1 MVKISLIP
9 GIKQAQGI
17 SLTPQLIQ
25 SIKLFEL
32 NNIDLEHYLADQILE
47 NPFLENKDDSYDE
60 NLDPNDETTNNENIA
75 KNDLEVEISQNES
88 PLDDYSNI
96 YDENSSISSNELTNI
111 IEETV
116 AYKKSINENLVE
128 QANLS
133 FSNPIDRIIAYFLI
147 ENLESDG
154 YFKSDISEFSISLDI
169 DEDRM
174 KTVLSELKTF
184 EPVGIFSETLK
195 ECLYRQLMDMDLMN
209 DPMKY
214 LLENLEELANGNVSK
229 LAKICEVKESEIL
242 NMVKIIRRCSPRPIN
257 NLETDIIDTSEPD
270 IIVKKDSSDW
280 VVELNENTLPR
291 ILVNTGY
298 WEELARKK
306 ISKDDKKYLA
316 EKYASGKWL
325 LRAVEQRAA
334 TILRVSK
341 EIIKR
346 QNDFLE
352 RGLAHMKPMVLKDI
366 AKELDLHES
375 TISRIT
381 NSKEISTPRGIF
393 QLKFFFSKAIEGMN
407 GGENISSN
415 VVKNK
420 IKKLIDGEGE
430 KPLSDSR
437 LVSLLKDS
445 GINLARRTVTKY
457 RVTMR
462 IPPSFERKKMKNLN
476 I

>member
-169 DEDRM
+169 DE
-174 KTVLSELKTF
+174 
-184 EPVGIFSETLK
+184 G
-195 ECLYRQLMDMDLMN
+195 
-209 DPMKY
+209 
-214 LLENLEELANGNVSK
+214 
-229 LAKICEVKESEIL
+229 
-242 NMVKIIRRCSPRPIN
+242 
-257 NLETDIIDTSEPD
+257 
-270 IIVKKDSSDW
+270 
-280 VVELNENTLPR
+280 
-291 ILVNTGY
+291 
-298 WEELARKK
+298 
-306 ISKDDKKYLA
+306 
-316 EKYASGKWL
+316 
-325 LRAVEQRAA
+325 
-334 TILRVSK
+334 
-341 EIIKR
+341 
-346 QNDFLE
+346 
-352 RGLAHMKPMVLKDI
+352 
-366 AKELDLHES
+366 
-375 TISRIT
+375 
-381 NSKEISTPRGIF
+381 
-393 QLKFFFSKAIEGMN
+393 
-407 GGENISSN
+407 
-415 VVKNK
+415 
-420 IKKLIDGEGE
+420 
-430 KPLSDSR
+430 
-437 LVSLLKDS
+437 
-445 GINLARRTVTKY
+445 
-457 RVTMR
+457 
-462 IPPSFERKKMKNLN
+462 
-476 I
+476 

>member
-1 MVKISLIP
+1 M
-9 GIKQAQGI
+9 
-17 SLTPQLIQ
+17 
-25 SIKLFEL
+25 
-32 NNIDLEHYLADQILE
+32 
-47 NPFLENKDDSYDE
+47 
-60 NLDPNDETTNNENIA
+60 
-75 KNDLEVEISQNES
+75 
-88 PLDDYSNI
+88 
-96 YDENSSISSNELTNI
+96 
-111 IEETV
+111 
-116 AYKKSINENLVE
+116 
-128 QANLS
+128 
-133 FSNPIDRIIAYFLI
+133 
-147 ENLESDG
+147 
-154 YFKSDISEFSISLDI
+154 
-169 DEDRM
+169 
-174 KTVLSELKTF
+174 
-184 EPVGIFSETLK
+184 
-195 ECLYRQLMDMDLMN
+195 
-209 DPMKY
+209 
-214 LLENLEELANGNVSK
+214 
-229 LAKICEVKESEIL
+229 
-242 NMVKIIRRCSPRPIN
+242 
-257 NLETDIIDTSEPD
+257 
-270 IIVKKDSSDW
+270 KKDSSDW